1 MFIFFKKRITKKR
14 VFEIPII
21 CVGNIYVGGTGK
33 TPTSIVLSKELS
45 ILSYKQTLKRGFA
58 VIRKEDVI
66 IKNDLE
72 IKHNDKIEIEF
83 ATSKTKAKKI

>member
-1 MFIFFKKRITKKR
+1 MILKRERFNSK
-14 VFEIPII
+14 
-21 CVGNIYVGGTGK
+21 
-33 TPTSIVLSKELS
+33 SKELS

-58 VIRKEDVI
+58 VIRKENVI

-72 IKHNDKIEIEF
+72 IKQNDKIEIEF

>member
-1 MFIFFKKRITKKR
+1 MESWKITSWNT
-14 VFEIPII
+14 FLYEI
-21 CVGNIYVGGTGK
+21 VNK
-33 TPTSIVLSKELS
+33 FLS
-45 ILSYKQTLKRGFA
+45 FA
-58 VIRKEDVI
+58 VIRKKDVI